1 MKELVENGLLICYA
15 WRCGI
20 FVKGGDGCVRRKKRS
35 EDCEVE
41 SSVSY
46 PKVFYDDPL

>member
-1 MKELVENGLLICYA
+1 MDVCVE
-15 WRCGI
+15 
-20 FVKGGDGCVRRKKRS
+20 KRS